1 METTGTLYVV
11 ATPIGNLEDISAR
24 AIAVLKQVDLI
35 AAEDTRHSKRLLQ
48 HFAVSTPL
56 TSYHDF
62 SSDSDVQ
69 KLLDDLSAGRSIA
82 LISDAGTPLISDPG
96 YKLVEACQQH
106 GFQVIPIPGASAM
119 TAALSASGLPTD
131 RFYFEGF
138 LPVKAGQRGTRIKAL
153 KRLDA
158 TLVLFEAPRRVLSTL
173 EVLIDELG
181 DRDAA
186 LCRELTKAH
195 ETIYRGSLSALH
207 LFVRNDANQQRGE
220 MVLVI
225 RGCDSEAVQLSAEVE
240 ALLDRLVKEL
250 PPRRAAS
257 VVADVTGLPVRVLYQ
272 AILDKK

>member
-1 METTGTLYVV
+1 MLH
-11 ATPIGNLEDISAR
+11 S
-24 AIAVLKQVDLI
+24 VDLI
-35 AAEDTRHSKRLLQ
+35 ACEDTRVTGRLLKL
-48 HFAVSTPL
+48 HGIDTRMTP
-56 TSYHDF
+56 YHDH
-62 SSDSDVQ
+62 SSPASRDSLIQRLKEGGTV
-69 KLLDDLSAGRSIA
+69 A
-82 LISDAGTPLISDPG
+82 LVSDAGTPLISDPG

-106 GFQVIPIPGASAM
+106 GFQVIPVPGASAM

-138 LPVKAGQRGTRIKAL
+138 LPVKAGQRETRIKAL
-153 KRLDA
+153 KRLEA
-158 TLVLFEAPRRVLSTL
+158 TLILFEAPRRVLTTL
-173 EVLIDELG
+173 DALIAELG

-195 ETIYRGSLSALH
+195 ETIYRGSLSQLH

-225 RGCDSEAVQLSAEVE
+225 RGCDTEAVQLTAEVE

-250 PPRRAAS
+250 PPRRAAA

>member
-1 METTGTLYVV
+1 MPACLYIV
-11 ATPIGNLEDISAR
+11 ATPIGHLGDITLRALE
-24 AIAVLKQVDLI
+24 VLKAVHCI
-35 AAEDTRHSKRLLQ
+35 AAEDTRHSAKLMR
-48 HFAVSTPL
+48 HFGIDTPMV
-56 TSYHDF
+56 SYHDH
-62 SSDSDVQ
+62 SPAAHTERLLRY
-69 KLLDDLSAGRSIA
+69 LLDGQSVA
-82 LISDAGTPLISDPG
+82 LVSDAGTPLISDPG